1 MNPPPSI
8 TQVNSSQTLCF
19 HYWPKQMM
27 LGILG
32 PPQVGDVK
40 TPRIPLRLSEEVSK
54 ILPFHSSGMFRFLP
68 IQLLAILRMADSFF
82 FWLYK
87 ILILFALFYI
97 FQIIQFRLSG
107 ASIESC
113 NICQS
118 SVISPSSVQVLLYTE
133 LNGVGT
139 IWKTLL

>member
-1 MNPPPSI
+1 
-8 TQVNSSQTLCF
+8 
-19 HYWPKQMM
+19 M

-54 ILPFHSSGMFRFLP
+54 ILPFHSFGIFRVLP

-118 SVISPSSVQVLLYTE
+118 SVISPSSVQVLLYTV

>member
-82 FWLYK
+82 FLV
-87 ILILFALFYI
+87 
-97 FQIIQFRLSG
+97 IQNPYF
-107 ASIESC
+107 
-113 NICQS
+113 ICIVLHFPDN
-118 SVISPSSVQVLLYTE
+118 SV
-133 LNGVGT
+133 
-139 IWKTLL
+139 

>member
-1 MNPPPSI
+1 
-8 TQVNSSQTLCF
+8 
-19 HYWPKQMM
+19 M

-54 ILPFHSSGMFRFLP
+54 ILPFHSSGIFRFLP
-68 IQLLAILRMADSFF
+68 VQLFAILRMADSFF
-82 FWLYK
+82 FFNWLYK
-87 ILILFALFYI
+87 ILILSTLFCI

-113 NICQS
+113 YICQS